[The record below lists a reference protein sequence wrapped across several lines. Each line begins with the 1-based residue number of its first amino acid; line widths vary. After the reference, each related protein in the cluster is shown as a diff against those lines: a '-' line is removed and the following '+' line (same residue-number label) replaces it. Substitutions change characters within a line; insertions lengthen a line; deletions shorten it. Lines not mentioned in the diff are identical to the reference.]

1 MVVMPQISTRIE
13 ILDSVPDL
21 VVPDPVVIL
30 RNLEVDFIST
40 LQVCYI

>member
-13 ILDSVPDL
+13 ILDS
-21 VVPDPVVIL
+21 VPDPVVIL

-40 LQVCYI
+40 LQACYI